1 MNNLVDLKLLISRKT
16 LRPSAVTDLGHNS
29 VTYLKI
35 SKVFDIIDDLVLEE
49 RNRLRT
55 HLETQLN
62 KKIPVNNKKWKENTV
77 VIVKVLIDL
86 EVDFD
91 GVAAYKD
98 IKDQIMM
105 D

>member
-1 MNNLVDLKLLISRKT
+1 LKNLVDLKILISRKI
-16 LRPSAVTDLGHNS
+16 LSFFVVTDLNQDA
-29 VTYLKI
+29 VAYLKV
-35 SKVFDIIDDLVLEE
+35 SKVFDIIEDLVFEE
-49 RNRLRT
+49 RNKLRIY
-55 HLETQLN
+55 LETYTN
-62 KKIPVNNKKWKENTV
+62 KKIPVVNKKWKENTV

-91 GVAAYKD
+91 GIATYKD